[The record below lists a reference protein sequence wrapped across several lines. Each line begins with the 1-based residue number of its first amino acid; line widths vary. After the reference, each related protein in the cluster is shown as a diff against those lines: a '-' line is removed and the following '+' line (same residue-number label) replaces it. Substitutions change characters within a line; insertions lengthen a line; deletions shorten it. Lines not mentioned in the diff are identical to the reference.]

1 MKITRLSMKNPVG
14 TALFATALAVLGIIT
29 VRGLPIAYWP
39 NITPPFLIVQT
50 PYPGVS
56 PEDIEEEVTKP
67 LERVVST
74 VSNIYE
80 VESLSIEGMSQLT
93 VRFDWGTD
101 VNRAKIDLREKLD
114 GARGE
119 LPRDIQPTSVLA
131 LDALIPAPLELAVTS
146 KRYDEGELRR
156 ILEDRIVN
164 RLLRLP
170 NVAAIDIRGG
180 GDKVVRVE
188 ANPEKMLN
196 LGITLDQLTQVL
208 GSENLNIPAGELT
221 QGSRQ
226 FIVRS
231 FNKFQS
237 LDDIRSVVINLRGQT
252 PILLGDIATVRFT
265 DDDRVGIAYIDGQ
278 ESLALSVRQT
288 TDGNTVAM
296 VDEVNSEMEGIR
308 RSWPDLEFRVI
319 KDDSAF
325 IRSTIRSVST
335 NVLFGA
341 LVASLFIYL
350 FLGSIRNTFIIVI
363 SIPVSI
369 LATFLVMGALGI
381 SLNTIS
387 LGGLALGVGMI
398 VDSSIVVLENLFYR
412 QRRLN
417 GVSSM
422 TLEAKTDLFDNAVSE
437 VALPITASIA
447 TSVVVF
453 LPLAFTKGLS
463 YFLLGELSLTV
474 VAALIFSLI
483 VSFTVIPTLSLRV
496 LKVDGGS
503 HLLPRQWQ
511 KMIDWIAKIYR
522 PVITALSS
530 NWKRALLTM
539 IAAFSLLVIPIAGIR
554 LLDIEELPRIDEGQI
569 RVNLK
574 LPIGTSLDATSG
586 IASDM
591 EEKLMQIPEI
601 YQVYSVVGLSAFYN
615 QPISNIAWFDCRVP
629 PSKGDLDAVMAK
641 MRQALTG
648 YPDAKIDVKV
658 QNIGAGMGS
667 SGIDVRVVG
676 PNLDTLATISEEIQD
691 SLRAYPSIINLTSN
705 LDAGKPEVQVVVD
718 RQKAAHWG
726 FSTARVASLVRTAV
740 DGVAVTKFSTADGNQ
755 YDVEV
760 SLDRSAVRSLP
771 DLRELSLQ
779 TPLGTVIPLRA
790 VADFRMKPGP
800 SEIRRSDQERFLAVT
815 GDAAPGYRQRD
826 VRAIA
831 ARVQQHI
838 TLPADYRWKQ
848 AGASRSIVESFQSLA
863 IALVLA
869 IFLVYVVMASQ
880 FNSFWQPIV
889 ISTAIPLAL
898 IGAVLGLIL
907 FKGALNV
914 NSFLGIIMLSGIV
927 VNNGILLID
936 FINRGRR
943 EDNMPRLEA
952 IIQAGQRRLRPILMT
967 TLTTMAGMMFI
978 ALGLGTGG
986 ETLVPLSAVVIGGL
1000 ASSTLLTLLV
1010 VPAIYTLFD
1019 AFFTRIAGKK
1029 EMKA

>member
-1 MKITRLSMKNPVG
+1 MKLARLSMNNPVG
-14 TALFATALAVLGIIT
+14 TALFATAIAVLGLLMM
-29 VRGLPIAYWP
+29 RGLPIAYWP
-39 NITPPFLIVQT
+39 DITPPFLIVQT

-74 VSNIYE
+74 VNNIYE

-114 GARGE
+114 GARGD

-131 LDALIPAPLELAVTS
+131 LDALIPAPLEMAVTS
-146 KRYDEGELRR
+146 TRYDEGELRR

-170 NVAAIDIRGG
+170 NVAAVDIRGG
-180 GDKVVRVE
+180 SDKVVRVE
-188 ANPEKMLN
+188 VNPRKMED
-196 LGITLDQLTQVL
+196 LGISLEQVTQVL
-208 GSENLNIPAGELT
+208 GSENINVPAGELD
-221 QGSRQ
+221 QDNRQ
-226 FIVRS
+226 FIIRS
-231 FNKFQS
+231 YNKFLT
-237 LDDIRSVVINLRGQT
+237 LDDLKNVVIAQRGQT
-252 PILLGDIATVRFT
+252 PVLLGDFATVQFT
-265 DDDRVGIAYIDGQ
+265 NDDQIGIAHINGV

-288 TDGNTVAM
+288 SNGNTVSM
-296 VDEVNSEMEGIR
+296 VDEVNTEMEGIH
-308 RSWPDLEFRVI
+308 RSWPDIQFQVI

-325 IRSTIRSVST
+325 IRDTIHSVST

-350 FLGSIRNTFIIVI
+350 FLGSIRNTFIIVL

-398 VDSSIVVLENLFYR
+398 VDSSIVVIENLFYR
-412 QRRLN
+412 QRSAN
-417 GVSSM
+417 NTAAMGI
-422 TLEAKTDLFDNAVSE
+422 EAKTDLYDNAVSE

-483 VSFTVIPTLSLRV
+483 VSFTVIPALSLRV
-496 LKVDGGS
+496 LKVDGS
-503 HLLPRQWQ
+503 NHLLPRLWQ
-511 KMIDWIAKIYR
+511 KVIDWLIKIYR
-522 PVITALSS
+522 PLVTFVSG
-530 NWKRALLTM
+530 NWKRALVTF
-539 IAAFSLLVIPIAGIR
+539 IAAFALMIIPVVGAR
-554 LLDIEELPRIDEGQI
+554 FLDIEELPRIDEGQI
-569 RVNLK
+569 KVNLK
-574 LPIGTSLDATSG
+574 LPVGTSLDATSG
-586 IASDM
+586 IAADI
-591 EEKLMQIPEI
+591 EEKLMAIPEI

-615 QPISNIAWFDCRVP
+615 QPIPNIAWFDCRVP
-629 PSKGDLDAVMAK
+629 AAAVDLDAVMAK
-641 MRQALTG
+641 MRSTLVG
-648 YPDAKIDVKV
+648 YPDARIDVKV
-658 QNIGAGMGS
+658 QSIGAGMGS

-676 PNLDTLATISEEIQD
+676 PDLDTLATISDIIQD
-691 SLRAYPSIINLTSN
+691 SLRAYPSIINLSSN
-705 LDAGKPEVQVVVD
+705 LDPGKPEVRIIVD

-726 FSTARVASLVRTAV
+726 LTAARIAAVVRTAV
-740 DGVAVTKFSTADGNQ
+740 DGLAVTKYSTADGNQ

-760 SLDRSAVRSLP
+760 SLERSAVRNIP
-771 DLRELSLQ
+771 DLRELPLQ
-779 TPLGTVIPLRA
+779 TPMGTVIPLRA
-790 VADFRMKPGP
+790 VADFTMKPGP
-800 SEIRRSDQERFLAVT
+800 SEIRRSDQERFVSIT

-826 VRAIA
+826 IRAIA
-831 ARVQQHI
+831 AAVQKNI
-838 TLPADYRWKQ
+838 SLPPDYRWKQ
-848 AGASRSIVESFQSLA
+848 AGAARSLVESFKSLG

-898 IGAVLGLIL
+898 IGAVIGLIL

-914 NSFLGIIMLSGIV
+914 NSFLGVIMLAGIV

-943 EDNMPRLEA
+943 EENMSRIEA
-952 IIQAGQRRLRPILMT
+952 IVQAGQRRLRPILMT
-967 TLTTMAGMMFI
+967 TLTTMAGMLFI

-986 ETLVPLSAVVIGGL
+986 ETLIPLSAVVIGGL
-1000 ASSTLLTLLV
+1000 ASSTVLTLLV

-1019 AFFTRIAGKK
+1019 SFFGLFRRWKNA
-1029 EMKA
+1029 